1 MADPLDNPTLHPR
14 ALTERERA
22 PGFKWH
28 SYAGSPRSSQAFCL
42 SAFGTLRSVSARDRV
57 LEALFRHAL
66 PGFPP
71 RRRPRRWSILPE
83 AESPELLSELG
94 AQQATSIDA
103 LCLSSD
109 EVVCIE
115 SKFATDAEHG
125 FGGCSQF
132 PKACA
137 GFRGPGSD
145 IAKQT
150 DAWCRL
156 ENWEGHRSPRAYW
169 SLGKRWFRPEIFNRQ
184 TASDVCAL
192 RGANYQLMRNF
203 LFAASIAE
211 RDKKS
216 RFGVLAIGP
225 RKYASVLAEQVAA
238 FRRDI
243 LLPDFRDLIA
253 FVDYEE
259 YADILDAAN
268 ATDAAELAEF
278 LRERIRHVVGRG
290 DAKRPAPASN

>member
-1 MADPLDNPTLHPR
+1 MVDPFGNPTLHPR

-22 PGFKWH
+22 PDFKWH
-28 SYAGSPRSSQAFCL
+28 SHARSPRSSQVFCL
-42 SAFGTLRSVSARDRV
+42 SAFGTLRSVSAKDRI
-57 LEALFRHAL
+57 LEALIRHAL
-66 PGFPP
+66 PGFPA
-71 RRRPRRWSILPE
+71 RSRPRQWSILPE
-83 AESPELLSELG
+83 AESPELLSEFG
-94 AQQATSIDA
+94 TQQATSIDA

-145 IAKQT
+145 IARQT

-156 ENWEGHRSPRAYW
+156 ENWEGRRSPRAYW
-169 SLGKRWFRPEIFNRQ
+169 SLGKRWFRPEVFNRQ

-192 RGANYQLMRNF
+192 LGANYQLMRNF

-211 RDKKS
+211 RDGKS

-225 RKYASVLAEQVAA
+225 RRFAPLLAEQVAA

-243 LLPDFRDLIA
+243 LLPEFQDLIA
-253 FVDYEE
+253 FVDYEA

-268 ATDAAELAEF
+268 DHDAAQLAEF
-278 LRERIRHVVGRG
+278 LRERIHNVLG
-290 DAKRPAPASN
+290 